1 MDKQEI
7 FALAAKELKLT
18 IQEQKTV
25 EINDDMYL
33 TKIKIG
39 NVLSKESHERETKEF
54 SGKSAPTKKMSIQ
67 NAYATAVQY
76 LEDASMVIVDDHNAS
91 NVSRLKKELFC
102 SDSWSMLFEYKAKK
116 LSHTLATNNSKLRDF
131 LLSFDS
137 FYHDA
142 SASFALLD
150 ATQNKTPPR
159 KRARHQSIQQA
170 DSEDAALIVSRL
182 SHSLVH
188 LRGELLSL
196 VSDQDHG
203 DLHLHKETNQHIGQ
217 GIKSVHTYQVV

>member
-1 MDKQEI
+1 
-7 FALAAKELKLT
+7 
-18 IQEQKTV
+18 
-25 EINDDMYL
+25 MYL

-102 SDSWSMLFEYKAKK
+102 SDSWQCCSNTKQKK
-116 LSHTLATNNSKLRDF
+116 LSHRLATNNAKLRDF

>member
-1 MDKQEI
+1 VDKQEI

-18 IQEQKTV
+18 IHEQKTF

-39 NVLSKESHERETKEF
+39 NVLSKESHERGTKEF

-67 NAYATAVQY
+67 NAYAAAVQY

-116 LSHTLATNNSKLRDF
+116 ISHTLATNNAKLRDF

-137 FYHDA
+137 FYQDA

-150 ATQNKTPPR
+150 ATKNNTPPR
-159 KRARHQSIQQA
+159 KRARHQSMQQA
-170 DSEDAALIVSRL
+170 DSEDTALIVNRL

-203 DLHLHKETNQHIGQ
+203 KPPSSQRDQHIGQ